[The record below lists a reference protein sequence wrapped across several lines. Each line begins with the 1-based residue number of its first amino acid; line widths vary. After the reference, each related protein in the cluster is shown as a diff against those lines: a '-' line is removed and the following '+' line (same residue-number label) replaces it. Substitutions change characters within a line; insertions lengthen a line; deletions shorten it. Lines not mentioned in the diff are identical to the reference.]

1 VTTSEAPDGVAER
14 SSLRTHIADL
24 RDTSGRRLA
33 DLVLAVVVIVQAGW
47 LGALQ
52 SRGWFYQDD
61 FTFLSQAS
69 HRRLDWH
76 YLTMPV
82 NDHLT
87 PGLRFVFWA
96 FAHTSGLHYAPT
108 IVVRVVLQAVA
119 TLLLY
124 RLLVLASQSRWL
136 ALAVT
141 AVYAM
146 SPLLVPGTLWLA
158 SSAALLP
165 AQVFAIVAYDAH
177 IRHARTG
184 RLGWSLLCGLALL
197 AGVAFWEKIAVTA
210 VLLVILSVGWL
221 TVGGVRQRATALIR
235 DWLAWLV
242 TLAPLA
248 AFTIYFVSHGY
259 GGSAHD
265 LTVHDGARLV
275 WLQWGHGLWPAVIG
289 APWRWLSAGST
300 FTAVA
305 NPAVVTIVLGQV
317 AFVALAAAGW
327 RRNRWRGLLVWILPA
342 VSVGIGAVLVGLGR
356 FQDFGTL
363 SGVTFSYA
371 FDLAVPTALAAALAL
386 GSRAPLTATAHPS
399 PSPERHHVRLAAAAG
414 LVLVV
419 AVVASS
425 VVSAVVWTQRWHD
438 SPARAYTSRLLAG
451 TSRLGPTANLYD
463 TPVSARV
470 LPLISPNRYLSDLLS
485 IGGDRT
491 AFDSSGSTPA
501 VADAAGNVRPSR
513 FVVVST
519 GSLTHNHFCST
530 LIRGRTT
537 EEVVL
542 RPTPPPGDYFLRL
555 EYFQQHASTVTVTVL
570 NRFGHRIATR
580 ADPNVTLSQRLGLTL
595 LPLVTSSPA
604 ALRVTGSNA
613 QTNVCLATIQVG
625 APVVASP

>member
-1 VTTSEAPDGVAER
+1 VTTPQR
-14 SSLRTHIADL
+14 R
-24 RDTSGRRLA
+24 RRLPE
-33 DLVLAVVVIVQAGW
+33 LVLAVVVTAQAGW
-47 LGALQ
+47 LGVLQ

-69 HRRLDWH
+69 HHPLGWG

-87 PGLRFVFWA
+87 PGLRFVFWV

-136 ALAVT
+136 AVAVT
-141 AVYAM
+141 AGYAM

-158 SSAALLP
+158 SSAELLP
-165 AQVFAIVAYDAH
+165 AQVFAILAYDAH

-184 RLGWSLLCGLALL
+184 RLEWSLLCGLVLL
-197 AGVAFWEKIAVTA
+197 AGVAFWEKTGVTA

-221 TVGGVRQRATALIR
+221 TVGGLRQRATALIR

-248 AFTIYFVSHGY
+248 AFTIYFVSQGY
-259 GGSAHD
+259 GGSAHA
-265 LTVHDGARLV
+265 LTGHDGARLI
-275 WLQWGHGLWPAVIG
+275 WLQWGHGLWPALIG
-289 APWRWLSAGST
+289 APWRWLSTGNT
-300 FTAVA
+300 FTGVA
-305 NPAVVTIVLGQV
+305 NPAMVTIVLGQV

-363 SGVTFSYA
+363 SGLTFSYA
-371 FDLAVPTALAAALAL
+371 FDLAVPTALACALAL
-386 GSRAPLTATAHPS
+386 GSRPPVTATAHPA
-399 PSPERHHVRLAAAAG
+399 PAPERSHARLAATAA
-414 LVLVV
+414 LVIVV
-419 AVVASS
+419 AVVGSS
-425 VVSAVVWTQRWHD
+425 VVSAVVWTERWHD
-438 SPARAYTSRLLAG
+438 SPARAYTDRLLAG

-463 TPVSARV
+463 TAVSARV
-470 LPLISPNRYLSDLLS
+470 LPLISPDRYLSDLLS
-485 IGGDRT
+485 IGGGRT
-491 AFDSSGSTPA
+491 AFDGSETTPA
-501 VADAAGNVRPSR
+501 VADPAGNIHRSR
-513 FVVVST
+513 FLVVSA
-519 GSLTHNHFCST
+519 GSLTHNRFCST

-542 RPTPPPGDYFLRL
+542 KPTPPAGDYFLRL
-555 EYFQQHASTVTVTVL
+555 QYFQQDASTVTVTVL
-570 NRFGHRIATR
+570 DRNGHRIATR
-580 ADPNVTLSQRLGLTL
+580 TDPDVGLSGRLGLML

-604 ALRVTGSNA
+604 AIRVTSRSAG
-613 QTNVCLATIQVG
+613 TNVCLASIQVG